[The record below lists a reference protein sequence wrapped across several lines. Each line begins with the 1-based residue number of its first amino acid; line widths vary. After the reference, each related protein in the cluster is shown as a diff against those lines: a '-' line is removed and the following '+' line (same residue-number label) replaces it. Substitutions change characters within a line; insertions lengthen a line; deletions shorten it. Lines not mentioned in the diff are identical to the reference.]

1 MKSLAV
7 NNDSSTQQQV
17 LALRET
23 PLLYEQLYK
32 TNEKEKVREI
42 ERETMIGVL
51 LCFKGLKVSSFEER

>member
-1 MKSLAV
+1 M
-7 NNDSSTQQQV
+7 
-17 LALRET
+17 RET